1 MGGPEA
7 DPTVTILQDTQLE
20 SATATKPG
28 DNQVETAAAKTVTAA
43 DRALTQLKLVFDSI
57 DANADGTVSKE
68 ELAAAVE
75 KDRSL
80 GALIEEAVLCLNTDF
95 SNKEGR
101 MSWEDFQKDLKEKA
115 VEEVRLT
122 GELAAAEV
130 PVQEKVLTQLKGIFD
145 SIDADQGG
153 SVSKEELGAKLQAG
167 RDEHGLIKDDTFG
180 QLVQDAGFN
189 PLFRTFDQ
197 LDTNS
202 DGRITWE
209 EFEKNLRGTA
219 TLEVKE
225 FGEVAG
231 AVEVEEGTS
240 VACWGCC

>member
-1 MGGPEA
+1 MG
-7 DPTVTILQDTQLE
+7 E
-20 SATATKPG
+20 SAAAKKPE
-28 DNQVETAAAKTVTAA
+28 DPQVETVVTTEPQGAPVETIVSKPVTAG
-43 DRALTQLKLVFDSI
+43 DRALAQLRLVFDSI

-68 ELAAAVE
+68 ELTVAVE
-75 KDRSL
+75 KDGSL
-80 GALIEEAVLCLNTDF
+80 GALIEEAGLCLNTDF

-153 SVSKEELGAKLQAG
+153 SVSKEELGAKLQAD

-202 DGRITWE
+202 DGRITWA

-225 FGEVAG
+225 LGEVAG
-231 AVEVEEGTS
+231 AVEVEGGTS